1 MTTRKV
7 GPEADERVAREAM
20 ILERDPGP
28 NVRVAVA
35 CDWCGMLSLSG
46 PSCEWCGSPFKD
58 EDLERMARNAI
69 DVAAA
74 LREMEGRLERE
85 LLRAGAERRHAEED
99 RARRAA
105 AERELLELESEDV
118 RAAEVADR
126 LAAAA
131 ARRGEAAR
139 EAVARPASFPRA
151 TGVPRP
157 PLQEGS
163 VQGRTSPR
171 SPP

>member
-7 GPEADERVAREAM
+7 GPEADERVSREAM
-20 ILERDPGP
+20 VLERDPGP
-28 NVRVAVA
+28 NVRIAVA

-69 DVAAA
+69 DVATA
-74 LREMEGRLERE
+74 LREMERRLERE
-85 LLRAGAERRHAEED
+85 LMRAGAERRHAEEH

-105 AERELLELESEDV
+105 AERELLELESEDL

-139 EAVARPASFPRA
+139 AAVGSSGPGATPARTPQPAGPA
-151 TGVPRP
+151 E
-157 PLQEGS
+157 EGAP
-163 VQGRTSPR
+163 PR

>member
-1 MTTRKV
+1 MTTHKT
-7 GPEADERVAREAM
+7 GPEGDERIAREAM
-20 ILERDPGP
+20 VLERDPAPGA
-28 NVRVAVA
+28 RVALA

-58 EDLERMARNAI
+58 EDLDRMARNAI

-74 LREMEGRLERE
+74 LRDMERRIERE
-85 LLRAGAERRHAEED
+85 LLKAGAQRRYAEEH
-99 RARRAA
+99 RARRQA
-105 AERELLELESEDV
+105 AERELIDLETEDA
-118 RAAEVADR
+118 RAAAVADR

-139 EAVARPASFPRA
+139 EAFGGPIPDAP
-151 TGVPRP
+151 PRP
-157 PLQEGS
+157 RLQTGLADE
-163 VQGRTSPR
+163 RTPPR

>member
-7 GPEADERVAREAM
+7 GPEADERISREAM
-20 ILERDPGP
+20 VLERDPGP
-28 NVRVAVA
+28 GARVALA

-58 EDLERMARNAI
+58 EDLARMARNAI

-74 LREMEGRLERE
+74 LRDMERRLEQE

-105 AERELLELESEDV
+105 AERELVELESEDA

-139 EAVARPASFPRA
+139 KVVGAPAD
-151 TGVPRP
+151 GLGP
-157 PLQEGS
+157 PGA
-163 VQGRTSPR
+163 RTSLRTGAAEERTPPR